1 MKITIKRSGPDVQ
14 SSRKRR
20 AVNVVSTAREGSNN
34 TTIPQKFVIGVDF
47 GTTFTSVS
55 YFSHPINDRHP
66 RAFPEQLLSIK
77 NWPDDL
83 SSGDAGGT
91 RPQVPTETVSSW
103 EAPEDI
109 DGEGG
114 TLEEFVYADNNHS
127 LTRVG
132 DSNIESQPEYLELD
146 EDNSSE
152 FFWGYQV
159 HHQQYR
165 ENISRDTR
173 TRVKRS
179 KLWLVHTPY
188 TREDRVELVHLIEYL
203 IENHIIRKHGLKDI
217 PDVRDVLDIFTDFLV
232 KILHHTKEQ
241 LIRLHNFSGS
251 SVVEFALTVPTI
263 WSPNASRIL
272 QTSLQTAA
280 RVVKFGDLST
290 KKAVIPYIVS
300 EPEAAAIYML
310 ARDTSVHP
318 GETFIIADCGGG
330 TVDIVTYEIGTE
342 HPLRLSEEKVT
353 PGGDNC
359 GSSYL
364 NENYKKMLL
373 DRLQDEHYLF
383 DMWPTGESL
392 ESIVNRFIPNFEDNF
407 KRRKDV
413 TSLFGL
419 KTRLHLPGLR
429 PNAEKRFDDGYIV
442 VMKQDW
448 EGVFNPL
455 LEHVKNLLHTQLCA
469 ALQKNLKVKK
479 VFLLG
484 GFGASPSLRSYL
496 RNYLREISNRP
507 EVGYEIELKTGND
520 ATGYPVTAVSCGAV
534 LAALNKTNGPARRAQ
549 SSYGLFRREHW
560 QPKVPGFEGHGNC
573 IPIKCP
579 IDGEQYLQVINYFVF
594 KGSLI
599 PPRHRFGPWLSIHT
613 FTEDHETLTCE
624 ELIHVSDEAKDSHYP
639 FDHEYNKDVQIAG
652 RIEFDMT
659 FLKTENKIQK
669 IEDEYGSI
677 SKAKPHYRVELEI
690 FAKLNGMLLEYSA
703 KWPSGIGGKIM
714 SKGQVCVSA
723 AFAPGCA

>member
-1 MKITIKRSGPDVQ
+1 MG
-14 SSRKRR
+14 
-20 AVNVVSTAREGSNN
+20 STVEEESNN

-91 RPQVPTETVSSW
+91 RPQVPTETISSW
-103 EAPEDI
+103 LLKHWYSPIPLSRDGPEDI
-109 DGEGG
+109 DEDGG
-114 TLEEFVYADNNHS
+114 TLEEFVYADNNHP
-127 LTRVG
+127 LTSVG
-132 DSNIESQPEYLELD
+132 DSNIESQLNCLELD
-146 EDNSSE
+146 EGSSK

-165 ENISRDTR
+165 ENICRDTI

-179 KLWLVHTPY
+179 KLWLVQTPY
-188 TREDRVELVHLIEYL
+188 TREDRVELVHIIEYL
-203 IENHIIRKHGLKDI
+203 IENHIIRKHGLKDKS
-217 PDVRDVLDIFTDFLV
+217 DVRDVLDTFTDFLV
-232 KILHHTKEQ
+232 KVLHHTREQ
-241 LIRLHNFSGS
+241 LIQLHNFSHS

-272 QTSLQTAA
+272 QTALQTAT
-280 RVVKFGDLST
+280 RVVKFGDMST
-290 KKAVIPYIVS
+290 KKAIIPYIVS

-364 NENYKKMLL
+364 NENYRKMLL
-373 DRLQDEHYLF
+373 DRLQDEHYLL
-383 DMWPTGESL
+383 DIWPAGESL
-392 ESIVNRFIPNFEDNF
+392 ESIVNRFIPNFEDDF

-413 TSLFGL
+413 TALFGL

-429 PNAEKRFDDGYIV
+429 QNAEKRFDDGYIV
-442 VMKQDW
+442 IMKQDW
-448 EGVFNPL
+448 EGVFKPL
-455 LEHVKNLLHTQLCA
+455 LERVKNLLNTQLCA

-496 RNYLREISNRP
+496 RNYLREMSNRP
-507 EVGYEIELKTGND
+507 EVGYEIELKTGNG
-520 ATGYPVTAVSCGAV
+520 ASGYPVTAVSCGAV

-549 SSYGLFRREHW
+549 SSYGLFRKELW
-560 QPKVPGFEGHGNC
+560 KPNVPGFEGHENC
-573 IPIKCP
+573 IPSNCP
-579 IDGEQYLQVINYFVF
+579 IDGEKYLLVIDYFVF

-599 PPRHRFGPWLSIHT
+599 PPRHQFGPWISIHT

-624 ELIHVSDEAKDSHYP
+624 ELIYVSDEAKYSHYP

-677 SKAKPHYRVELEI
+677 SKAKPHYRVELAISAE
-690 FAKLNGMLLEYSA
+690 LNGMLLEYTA
-703 KWPSGIGGKIM
+703 KWPAEIDGEIM